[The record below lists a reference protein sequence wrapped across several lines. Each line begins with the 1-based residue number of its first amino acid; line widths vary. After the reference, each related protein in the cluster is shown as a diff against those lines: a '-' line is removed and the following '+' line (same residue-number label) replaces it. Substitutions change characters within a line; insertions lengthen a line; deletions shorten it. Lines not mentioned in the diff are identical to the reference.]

1 MILVRLLTLQPVI
14 YAGLLDT
21 ALRQLLVVAVYK
33 ITDIVEMRQ
42 VSSWYTFL
50 QCGSIFV
57 MCIFISRQTNIYNWT
72 KILVSIFNS
81 FQTKPELNLN

>member
-33 ITDIVEMRQ
+33 ITDIVEMRH
-42 VSSWYTFL
+42 VSS
-50 QCGSIFV
+50 
-57 MCIFISRQTNIYNWT
+57 
-72 KILVSIFNS
+72 
-81 FQTKPELNLN
+81 